1 MRSRA
6 GGADRLLQP
15 RRRHAPADAR
25 ADRDA
30 PRGRGPRARARPGV
44 RELQGRIPRSGR
56 AAGRARGGARLVTTA
71 VEPRLTRNWSNP
83 DAVGLD
89 GYVAA
94 GGYGGLRTAVAM
106 ADADIVEVVK
116 ASGLRGRGGAGFPTG
131 MKWGF
136 VPRDTS

>member
-1 MRSRA
+1 M
-6 GGADRLLQP
+6 
-15 RRRHAPADAR
+15 
-25 ADRDA
+25 
-30 PRGRGPRARARPGV
+30 
-44 RELQGRIPRSGR
+44 
-56 AAGRARGGARLVTTA
+56 TTA

-94 GGYGGLRTAVAM
+94 GGYSGLRTAVAM

-136 VPRDTS
+136 VPPRHRQADLRRRQLRRVRAGHVQQPRARRA